1 MKPIKYTCKYC
12 GNTNTIDTIKQW
24 LSTPHFG
31 AKKYLKCTYCNSKR
45 HYMTRQ
51 WNRSQIFSID
61 WYKDY

>member
-12 GNTNTIDTIKQW
+12 GNTSTIDTIKQW

-31 AKKYLKCTYCNSKR
+31 VKKYLKCKHCDSKR